1 MENQQK
7 PLALLGAF
15 LSNIQKRFSM
25 SVKILRV
32 AEGKQST
39 LSQLYIDDVF
49 QCYLL
54 EDKIRAVKISKQTAI
69 PTGNYTLRLN
79 TWGGMNA
86 QYRTKFPKVH
96 KGMIEINGL
105 PNFSFVYI
113 HIGNTYTQTAGCPMC
128 GFGFEQVNG
137 DFQVVSS
144 TDAYKMIYPKLL
156 AIAESDDKSIS
167 IENNFQF

>member
-1 MENQQK
+1 M
-7 PLALLGAF
+7 
-15 LSNIQKRFSM
+15 RT
-25 SVKILRV
+25 KIIRV

-39 LSQLYIDDVF
+39 LSQLYIDDIF

-54 EDKIRAVKISKQTAI
+54 EDKIRDVKIPKQTAI
-69 PTGNYTLRLN
+69 PKGNYTLRLN

-86 QYRTKFPKVH
+86 EYRQKFPKLH

-113 HIGNTYTQTAGCPMC
+113 HIGNTYRQTAGCPLC
-128 GFGFEQVNG
+128 GFGFEMVNG
-137 DFQVVSS
+137 DYQVLRSK
-144 TDAYKMIYPKLL
+144 DAYQMIYPKLL
-156 AIAESDDKSIS
+156 ALAQDNQNGVS

>member
-1 MENQQK
+1 M
-7 PLALLGAF
+7 
-15 LSNIQKRFSM
+15 RT
-25 SVKILRV
+25 KIIRV

-39 LSQLYIDDVF
+39 LSHLYIDDIF

-54 EDKIRAVKISKQTAI
+54 EDKIRDVKIPKQTAI
-69 PTGNYTLRLN
+69 PKGNYTLRLN

-86 QYRTKFPKVH
+86 EYRQKFPKLH

-113 HIGNTYTQTAGCPMC
+113 HIGNTYRQTAGCPLC
-128 GFGFEQVNG
+128 GFGFEMVNG
-137 DFQVVSS
+137 DYQVLRSK
-144 TDAYKMIYPKLL
+144 DAYQMIYPKLL
-156 AIAESDDKSIS
+156 ALAQDQQSGIS

>member
-1 MENQQK
+1 MR
-7 PLALLGAF
+7 
-15 LSNIQKRFSM
+15 I
-25 SVKILRV
+25 KILRV

-39 LSQLYIDDVF
+39 LSHLYIDDVF

-54 EDKIRAVKISKQTAI
+54 EDKIRAVKIPKQTAI

-86 QYRTKFPKVH
+86 EYRQKFPKLH

-113 HIGNTYTQTAGCPMC
+113 HIGNTHTHTAGCPLC
-128 GFGFEQVNG
+128 GFGFEFVNG
-137 DFQVVSS
+137 DYQVLRSK
-144 TDAYKMIYPKLL
+144 DAYQMIYPKLL
-156 AIAESDDKSIS
+156 QLVQGNEKGII
-167 IENNFQF
+167 IENDFQF

>member
-1 MENQQK
+1 M
-7 PLALLGAF
+7 
-15 LSNIQKRFSM
+15 RT
-25 SVKILRV
+25 KIIRV

-39 LSQLYIDDVF
+39 LSQLYIDDIF

-54 EDKIRAVKISKQTAI
+54 EDKIRDVKIPKQTAI
-69 PTGNYTLRLN
+69 PKGNYTLRLN

-86 QYRTKFPKVH
+86 EYRQKFPKLH

-113 HIGNTYTQTAGCPMC
+113 HIGNTYQQTAGCPLC
-128 GFGFEQVNG
+128 GFGFEMVNG
-137 DFQVVSS
+137 DYQVLRSK
-144 TDAYKMIYPKLL
+144 DAYQMIYPKLL
-156 AIAESDDKSIS
+156 ALAQDNQNGIS

>member
-1 MENQQK
+1 M
-7 PLALLGAF
+7 
-15 LSNIQKRFSM
+15 RT
-25 SVKILRV
+25 KIIRV

-39 LSQLYIDDVF
+39 LSQLYIDDIF

-54 EDKIRAVKISKQTAI
+54 EDKIRDVKIPKQTAI
-69 PTGNYTLRLN
+69 PKGNYTLRLN

-86 QYRTKFPKVH
+86 EYRQKFPKLH

-113 HIGNTYTQTAGCPMC
+113 HIGNTYLQTAGCPLC
-128 GFGFEQVNG
+128 GFGFEMVNG
-137 DFQVVSS
+137 DYQVLRSK
-144 TDAYKMIYPKLL
+144 DAYQMIYPKLL
-156 AIAESDDKSIS
+156 ALAQDNQNGIS

>member
-1 MENQQK
+1 MCT
-7 PLALLGAF
+7 
-15 LSNIQKRFSM
+15 
-25 SVKILRV
+25 KIIRV

-39 LSQLYIDDVF
+39 LSQLYIDDIF

-54 EDKIRAVKISKQTAI
+54 EDKIRDVKIPKQTAI
-69 PTGNYTLRLN
+69 PKGNYTLRLN

-86 QYRTKFPKVH
+86 EYRQKFPKLH

-113 HIGNTYTQTAGCPMC
+113 HIGNTYRQTAGCPLC
-128 GFGFEQVNG
+128 GFGFEMVNG
-137 DFQVVSS
+137 DYQVLRSK
-144 TDAYKMIYPKLL
+144 DAYQMIYPKLL
-156 AIAESDDKSIS
+156 ALAQKTQNGIS

>member
-1 MENQQK
+1 M
-7 PLALLGAF
+7 
-15 LSNIQKRFSM
+15 RT
-25 SVKILRV
+25 KIIRV

-39 LSQLYIDDVF
+39 LSQLYIDDIF

-54 EDKIRAVKISKQTAI
+54 EDKIREVKIPKQTAI
-69 PTGNYTLRLN
+69 PKGNYTLRLN

-86 QYRTKFPKVH
+86 EYRQKFPKLH

-113 HIGNTYTQTAGCPMC
+113 HIGNTYRQTAGCPLC
-128 GFGFEQVNG
+128 GFGFEMVNG
-137 DFQVVSS
+137 DYQVLRSK
-144 TDAYKMIYPKLL
+144 DAYQMIYPKLL
-156 AIAESDDKSIS
+156 ALAQDQHNGIS

>member
-1 MENQQK
+1 M
-7 PLALLGAF
+7 
-15 LSNIQKRFSM
+15 RT
-25 SVKILRV
+25 KILRV

-39 LSQLYIDDVF
+39 LSHLYIDDVF

-54 EDKIRAVKISKQTAI
+54 EDKIRNIKLPKQTAI

-86 QYRTKFPKVH
+86 EYRQKFPKLH

-113 HIGNTYTQTAGCPMC
+113 HIGNTYRQTAGCPLC
-128 GFGFEQVNG
+128 GFGFEMVNG
-137 DFQVVSS
+137 DFQVLRSK
-144 TDAYKMIYPKLL
+144 DAYQMIYPKLL
-156 AIAESDDKSIS
+156 QLAQGNEKGII
-167 IENNFQF
+167 IENDFQF

>member
-1 MENQQK
+1 M
-7 PLALLGAF
+7 
-15 LSNIQKRFSM
+15 RT
-25 SVKILRV
+25 KIIRV

-39 LSQLYIDDVF
+39 LSQLYIDDIF

-54 EDKIRAVKISKQTAI
+54 EDKIRDVKIPKQTAI
-69 PTGNYTLRLN
+69 PKGNYTLRLN

-86 QYRTKFPKVH
+86 EYRQKFPKLH

-113 HIGNTYTQTAGCPMC
+113 HIGNTYRQTAGCPLC
-128 GFGFEQVNG
+128 GFGFEIVNG
-137 DFQVVSS
+137 DYQVLRSKE
-144 TDAYKMIYPKLL
+144 AYQMIYPKLL
-156 AIAESDDKSIS
+156 ALAQDNQNGIS

>member
-1 MENQQK
+1 M
-7 PLALLGAF
+7 
-15 LSNIQKRFSM
+15 RT
-25 SVKILRV
+25 KIIRV

-39 LSQLYIDDVF
+39 LSQLYIDDIF

-54 EDKIRAVKISKQTAI
+54 EDKIRDVKIPKQTAI
-69 PTGNYTLRLN
+69 PKGNYSLRLN

-86 QYRTKFPKVH
+86 EYRQKFPKLH

-113 HIGNTYTQTAGCPMC
+113 HIGNTFKQTAGCPLC
-128 GFGFEQVNG
+128 GFGFEMVNG
-137 DFQVVSS
+137 DYQVLRSK
-144 TDAYKMIYPKLL
+144 DAYQMIYPKLL
-156 AIAESDDKSIS
+156 ALAQDKHNGIS

>member
-1 MENQQK
+1 M
-7 PLALLGAF
+7 
-15 LSNIQKRFSM
+15 RTR
-25 SVKILRV
+25 ILRV
-32 AEGKQST
+32 AEGKQTT

-54 EDKIRAVKISKQTAI
+54 EDKIRAVKIPKQTAI

-86 QYRTKFPKVH
+86 EYRQKFPKLH

-113 HIGNTYTQTAGCPMC
+113 HIGNTYTHTAGCPLC
-128 GFGFEQVNG
+128 GFGFELVNG
-137 DFQVVSS
+137 DYQVLRSK
-144 TDAYKMIYPKLL
+144 DAYQMIYPKLL
-156 AIAESDDKSIS
+156 AIAQSERKGIS

>member
-1 MENQQK
+1 M
-7 PLALLGAF
+7 
-15 LSNIQKRFSM
+15 RT
-25 SVKILRV
+25 KILRV

-39 LSQLYIDDVF
+39 LSHLYIDDVF

-54 EDKIRAVKISKQTAI
+54 EDKIRAVKIPKQTAI

-86 QYRTKFPKVH
+86 EYRQKFPKLH

-113 HIGNTYTQTAGCPMC
+113 HIGNTYRQTAGCPLC
-128 GFGFEQVNG
+128 GYGFEFVNG
-137 DFQVVSS
+137 DYQVLRSK
-144 TDAYKMIYPKLL
+144 DAYQMIYPKLL
-156 AIAESDDKSIS
+156 QLAQGNEKGII
-167 IENNFQF
+167 IENDFQF